1 MFHWTEQQWN
11 IGLTI
16 GHYVIYPVAYW
27 VGKRAYC
34 KAKTSLLDLIGESVK
49 KSLNGQLKELESKI
63 SKRLDE
69 HESRLSAGDNRF
81 ERIEH
86 LLDSISKDVKR
97 NKRTVK

>member
-1 MFHWTEQQWN
+1 MLHWTEEQWH
-11 IGLTI
+11 IGLMI
-16 GHYVIYPVAYW
+16 GQYVAYPVVYW
-27 VGKRAYC
+27 VGKRAYG
-34 KAKTSLLDLIGESVK
+34 KGKTSLRELIGESVK
-49 KSLNGQLKELESKI
+49 DNLNGQLKALETRI

-69 HESRLSAGDNRF
+69 HELRLSAGDNRF